1 MSSVN
6 EGLWAQFFVSRI
18 PSINLKRN
26 YVSNSNSMKQDK
38 SVYTGQIKVKNIYVN
53 IQGKGDT
60 YVIKLYCVQNTNDG
74 STM

>member
-1 MSSVN
+1 M
-6 EGLWAQFFVSRI
+6 E
-18 PSINLKRN
+18 
-26 YVSNSNSMKQDK
+26 QDK

-74 STM
+74 STMLRILIISKFQ